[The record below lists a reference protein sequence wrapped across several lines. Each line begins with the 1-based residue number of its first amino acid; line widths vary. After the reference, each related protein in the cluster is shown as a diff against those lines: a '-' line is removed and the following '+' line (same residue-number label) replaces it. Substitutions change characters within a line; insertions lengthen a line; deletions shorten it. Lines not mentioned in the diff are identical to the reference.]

1 MQNQLQSS
9 TFGVTE
15 VPILMDGIVNSD
27 DYKLIVRN
35 DTSEVISCMT
45 KDYRLV
51 SNQEVI
57 DKSLPHIEKRGGVL
71 TECKTFGNGARASWT
86 FQFKEHPVT
95 VQDDILY
102 PQLNIRNSYDGSS
115 VVAILGGVY
124 RLICENGAIIGKIFE
139 SHSEKHTV
147 WNSHLSNGHIGN
159 MIENTIDSMD
169 KVFTNEFPILFNTE
183 TKEKDVVKVIE
194 KLPSKYT
201 EDTVNYILTHKPKTY
216 WDLFNLCT
224 WILTHR
230 ANRDHET
237 THKLESEIY
246 HFIKK
251 MVTV

>member
-1 MQNQLQSS
+1 
-9 TFGVTE
+9 
-15 VPILMDGIVNSD
+15 
-27 DYKLIVRN
+27 
-35 DTSEVISCMT
+35 
-45 KDYRLV
+45 
-51 SNQEVI
+51 
-57 DKSLPHIEKRGGVL
+57 
-71 TECKTFGNGARASWT
+71 
-86 FQFKEHPVT
+86 
-95 VQDDILY
+95 
-102 PQLNIRNSYDGSS
+102 
-115 VVAILGGVY
+115 
-124 RLICENGAIIGKIFE
+124 
-139 SHSEKHTV
+139 
-147 WNSHLSNGHIGN
+147 